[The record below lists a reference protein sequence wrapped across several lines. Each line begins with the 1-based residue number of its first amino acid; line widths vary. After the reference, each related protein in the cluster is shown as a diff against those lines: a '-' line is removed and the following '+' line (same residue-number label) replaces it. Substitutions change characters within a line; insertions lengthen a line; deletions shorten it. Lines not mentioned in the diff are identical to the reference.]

1 MSVSIFDH
9 FGLTRHKKVNEQ
21 HMSLKAQ
28 KTEVFTDRKKLLI
41 VTAGLQSGGAEALLV
56 RYVFVALQKGWRVQL
71 ISMMPEGFHD
81 ANLRA
86 MGAEVISVP
95 MGRLPINPFKVA
107 DARKVARAFGPD
119 VIQGWMYRGNFLASL
134 ISRVIPKRL
143 FWGIFCTP
151 IGSNATLAG
160 RLFFRLQAR
169 MSKGVESIVYNGTR
183 ARDEHQAEGFSSKK
197 PITFL
202 NGVDVEKFSP
212 DPDLRAKTRAE
223 LGLRDP
229 EVAML
234 VAARVHP
241 QKDWPTIIEATRR
254 CPEVTVIAAGAD
266 TDTLPDLPNLKR
278 LGVRRDM
285 IALYN
290 AADIFALPSAFGE
303 GTSVAMSEAMATGLP
318 GIATDVGDNK
328 DAIGDAG
335 IVVPIKQPDLL
346 VAAMQKLARDP
357 EERRRLATRAREIA
371 LETFD
376 DRKTY
381 QPIFD
386 AYDAQ

>member
-1 MSVSIFDH
+1 VTVLAFDRK
-9 FGLTRHKKVNEQ
+9 GLKSNDKVNEQ
-21 HMSLKAQ
+21 GMSLNEL
-28 KTEVFTDRKKLLI
+28 KTEASADPKKLLVI
-41 VTAGLQSGGAEALLV
+41 TTGLLSGGAEALLV
-56 RYVFVALQKGWRVQL
+56 RYVYVALQRGWRVRI
-71 ISMMPEGFHD
+71 ISMLPSGFHD

-86 MGAEVISVP
+86 MGAEVLSVP
-95 MGRLPINPFKVA
+95 MGRFPINPLKIA
-107 DARKVARAFGPD
+107 QARQIARSFAPD

-134 ISRVIPKRL
+134 VSHSLRNRL

-160 RLFFRLQAR
+160 RLFFKLQAR
-169 MSKGVESIVYNGTR
+169 MSKGVE
-183 ARDEHQAEGFSSKK
+183 SKK

-328 DAIGDAG
+328 DAIGEAG

-357 EERRRLATRAREIA
+357 AERRRLATRAREIA

>member
-1 MSVSIFDH
+1 VTVLAFDRK
-9 FGLTRHKKVNEQ
+9 GLKSNDKVNEQ
-21 HMSLKAQ
+21 GMSLNEL
-28 KTEVFTDRKKLLI
+28 KTEASADPKKLLVI
-41 VTAGLQSGGAEALLV
+41 TTGLLSGGAEALLV
-56 RYVFVALQKGWRVQL
+56 RYVYVALQRGWRVRI
-71 ISMMPEGFHD
+71 ISMLPSGFHD

-86 MGAEVISVP
+86 MGAEVLSVP
-95 MGRLPINPFKVA
+95 MGRFPINPLKIA
-107 DARKVARAFGPD
+107 QARQIARSFAPD

-134 ISRVIPKRL
+134 VSHSLRNRL

-160 RLFFRLQAR
+160 RLFFKLQAR

-328 DAIGDAG
+328 DAIGEAG

-357 EERRRLATRAREIA
+357 AERRRLATRAREIA

>member
-1 MSVSIFDH
+1 MLIADPKSDIFQSHDAK
-9 FGLTRHKKVNEQ
+9 R
-21 HMSLKAQ
+21 
-28 KTEVFTDRKKLLI
+28 LLI
-41 VTAGLQSGGAEALLV
+41 VTTGLFSGGAEALLV
-56 RYVFVALQKGWRVQL
+56 RYVFIALQKGWHVKI
-71 ISMMPEGFHD
+71 ISMLPEGFHD

-95 MGRLPINPFKVA
+95 MGRFPINPFKVGE
-107 DARKVARAFGPD
+107 ARKIARSFAPD
-119 VIQGWMYRGNFLASL
+119 VTQGWMYRGNFLASL
-134 ISRVIPKRL
+134 VSSSLPTRL

-160 RLFFRLQAR
+160 RLFFGLLAR
-169 MSKGVESIVYNGTR
+169 MSKRVESIVYNGTR
-183 ARDEHQAEGFSSKK
+183 ARDEHQAEGFSAKN
-197 PITFL
+197 PITFS
-202 NGVDVEKFSP
+202 NGVDVEKFKAEP
-212 DPDLRAKTRAE
+212 ELRIETRVK
-223 LGLRDP
+223 LGLRDD

-266 TDTLPDLPNLKR
+266 TDNLPDLPNLKR

-328 DAIGDAG
+328 EAIGDAG
-335 IVVPIKQPDLL
+335 IVVPIKQPDFL

-357 EERRRLATRAREIA
+357 EERHRLAKRAREIA
-371 LETFD
+371 LESFD

-386 AYDAQ
+386 AYQAH